1 MSGRR
6 TIKCALCSDSSVSCA
21 ATAPA
26 PAMQCNAYWPDRVTD
41 AFWISEM
48 RLKTETKW
56 TNGIALIDYRL
67 RCWSVD
73 SVYEINNS
81 STRITGNKYNLA
93 WTKQNLF
100 ATKKNSVWVSA
111 SLERSEEKEAG
122 HLLPQ
127 TNDGN
132 FIYPMAVGSFPG
144 RSIIYQL
151 FTSWPTPTYV
161 CYLAVRS
168 EKNFS
173 QHANL
178 FTTYRTSLLP
188 FNWPQRKF

>member
-1 MSGRR
+1 
-6 TIKCALCSDSSVSCA
+6 
-21 ATAPA
+21 
-26 PAMQCNAYWPDRVTD
+26 MQCNADWPHRMTD

-132 FIYPMAVGSFPG
+132 FIYPMAVGSSPG

-151 FTSWPTPTYV
+151 FTSWPTPTLFGGPFWKEFLSTCKFIHNVPYF
-161 CYLAVRS
+161 LAS
-168 EKNFS
+168 IQLASKNVLIM
-173 QHANL
+173 N
-178 FTTYRTSLLP
+178 TMGIETNYRCCLP
-188 FNWPQRKF
+188 SG